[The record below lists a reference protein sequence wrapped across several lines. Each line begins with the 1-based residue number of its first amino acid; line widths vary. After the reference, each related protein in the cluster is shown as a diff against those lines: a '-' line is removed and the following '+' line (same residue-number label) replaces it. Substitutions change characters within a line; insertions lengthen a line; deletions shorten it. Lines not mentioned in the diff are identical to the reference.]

1 MSEFDF
7 EGVFD
12 EDYLYFYD
20 TFLTS
25 ERNAK
30 EVDQVVTLIER
41 EAGAE
46 ILDCPCGHGRIT
58 NALAEQGFSMTGLD
72 ATELFLERA
81 RADAQTRGLDVEY
94 VHGDMRSLPWRDRF
108 DCIVNWF
115 TSFGYFDD
123 ATNREVARGFHDA
136 LRPGGRL
143 VLETFNVLRLAKY
156 EQRLDLVER
165 GDDLMIDKVDFD
177 PSTSVIS
184 SERIVVRGGSVR
196 RANYR
201 IRLYTFAEL
210 RALLESVGFGEVR
223 PGIEPDA
230 ENRLVVVAD
239 RPPA

>member
-30 EVDQVVTLIER
+30 EVDQVVALLER
-41 EAGAE
+41 QPGRE

-72 ATELFLERA
+72 ATELFLKRA
-81 RADAQTRGLDVEY
+81 RADARTRGLDVEY
-94 VHGDMRSLPWRDRF
+94 LHGDMRSLPWRDRF
-108 DCIVNWF
+108 DGIVNWF

-184 SERIVVRGGSVR
+184 SERIVVRDGGVR